1 MIINVINITTCETVV
16 KINIADRKSLY
27 KINVEIYDPKF
38 DLIPEDLIFVR
49 TKWLT
54 YMLNDNTFNN
64 LYDNIINDIIN
75 ILEQDIL
82 YYNLLGDSY
91 IITKHKV

>member
-1 MIINVINITTCETVV
+1 MIINVINITTGETVV

-64 LYDNIINDIIN
+64 LYDDIINDILN

-82 YYNLLGDSY
+82 YYNLLGDPY

>member
-1 MIINVINITTCETVV
+1 MIINVINITTGETVV

-64 LYDNIINDIIN
+64 IYDDIINDILN

-82 YYNLLGDSY
+82 YYNLLGDPY

>member
-1 MIINVINITTCETVV
+1 MIINVINITTGETVV

-64 LYDNIINDIIN
+64 IYDDTINDILN

-82 YYNLLGDSY
+82 YYNLLGDPY